1 MPARTKRRF
10 RKKFDVAWLC
20 AGALLAAAGTAA
32 MVNSSEAALFG
43 SRTTGKIVAPCTHY
57 KGVHCRVRIPELPG
71 RTFVVGGPSDGR
83 RGDDIAM
90 RYHDDAV
97 VPDNA
102 SERIPALAF
111 LAIGLCAIGAF
122 LTAAVAR
129 LEARKSPS
137 TMTLAIA
144 VPVLFFAMVLTSCV
158 AGLGSQ

>member
-1 MPARTKRRF
+1 MPARAK
-10 RKKFDVAWLC
+10 RKKLDVAWLC

-43 SRTTGKIVAPCTHY
+43 TRTTGKIVARCEHY
-57 KGVHCRVRIPELPG
+57 KGVHCKVAIPERPG
-71 RTFVVGGPSDGR
+71 RTYTVSGPYDAR
-83 RGDDIAM
+83 QGDQIAM

-97 VPDNA
+97 VPDTA

-111 LAIGLCAIGAF
+111 LVIGLCVIGAF

-137 TMTLAIA
+137 ALTLAVA
-144 VPVLFFAMVLTSCV
+144 VPVIFFAMIFTSCV
-158 AGLGSQ
+158 ASLAHN